1 MKTSPPKTKRALIS
15 SMLLGLCMAFCL
27 AIPPGCSKSPPVP
40 KEEAKTFDE
49 YWQAVVTDL
58 MKFRKQ
64 ADQPTLDAKEISSVR
79 DNVRANIVK
88 MRDTAQEPYQTDF
101 FDIASS
107 HVDNLLA
114 QLDRAAS
121 AAQRG
126 NRDEVEKAAMEAGFI
141 LDEMNKLL
149 KLAAV

>member
-1 MKTSPPKTKRALIS
+1 MV
-15 SMLLGLCMAFCL
+15 LGICVAFCL
-27 AIPPGCSKSPPVP
+27 TALVDCHNAPPAP

-58 MKFRKQ
+58 VKFRKL
-64 ADQPTLDAKEISSVR
+64 ADQPTFDAWEITAVR

-101 FDIASS
+101 LDIASS

-121 AAQRG
+121 AAQREK
-126 NRDEVEKAAMEAGFI
+126 RDEVEKAAMEAGFI

>member
-1 MKTSPPKTKRALIS
+1 MKTSRPNNKFAGTPSRVLV
-15 SMLLGLCMAFCL
+15 LCVIFCL
-27 AIPPGCSKSPPVP
+27 TALADCRNSPPAP

-58 MKFRKQ
+58 VKFRKQ

-126 NRDEVEKAAMEAGFI
+126 NRDEVQKAAMEAGFI

-149 KLAAV
+149 KFAAV